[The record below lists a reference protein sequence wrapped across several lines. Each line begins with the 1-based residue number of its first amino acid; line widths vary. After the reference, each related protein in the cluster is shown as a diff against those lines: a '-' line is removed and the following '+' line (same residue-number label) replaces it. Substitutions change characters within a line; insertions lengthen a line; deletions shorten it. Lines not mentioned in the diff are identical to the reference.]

1 MKSNTFF
8 SFNRFYLL
16 LRNDILINYK
26 KYLFTVLG
34 AFIGGYLVLYL
45 QMPKFE
51 YEYPNFMANIYS
63 QVFYMGLLGLGA
75 VVGMAFPELENKIK
89 TSNYLMLPV
98 SAFERMTV
106 QFLIR
111 VIGAG
116 ILYLVVFWLD
126 AHLARFSALRIY
138 QSHFKVYR
146 IESFHFS
153 NLFLGTKDLLS
164 KLSLI
169 FAIFSI
175 GMYLFAI
182 RIFFKRFAL
191 VKTIIS
197 LVALSAIFW
206 CIMVVFSHLFYPEI
220 IGFTVYFNSY
230 YLTTDITNFLIW
242 ICSISFLSWLFF
254 LPLGYF
260 KLKEKQV

>member
-34 AFIGGYLVLYL
+34 AFIVGYLILFW
-45 QMPKFE
+45 QMPKVE
-51 YEYPNFMANIYS
+51 NVYPNFMADNYS

-75 VVGMAFPELENKIK
+75 FVGMAFPELENKIK
-89 TSNYLMLPV
+89 TSNYLMLPA

-126 AHLARFSALRIY
+126 AHLACFSALRIY
-138 QSHFKVYR
+138 QGHIDVHR

-153 NLFLGTKDLLS
+153 SLFIGTKDLLS
-164 KLSLI
+164 KLAII

-175 GMYLFAI
+175 GMYLFSI

-197 LVALSAIFW
+197 LVAIYALFA
-206 CIMVVFSHLFYPEI
+206 CVMVVFSHLFYPET
-220 IGFTVYFNSY
+220 IGFRVHIDNYN
-230 YLTTDITNFLIW
+230 LTPEITNSNIW
-242 ICSISFLSWLFF
+242 VYSISFVSWLFF

>member
-34 AFIGGYLVLYL
+34 AFIVGYLILFW
-45 QMPKFE
+45 QMPTVE
-51 YEYPNFMANIYS
+51 NIYAN
-63 QVFYMGLLGLGA
+63 FIANNYNTAFFTGLLGLGA

-89 TSNYLMLPV
+89 TSNYLMLPA

-126 AHLARFSALRIY
+126 AHLARFSALRIS
-138 QSHFKVYR
+138 QGHIDAHR

-153 NLFLGTKDLLS
+153 GLLIVKNDLLS
-164 KLSLI
+164 KLAFI
-169 FAIFSI
+169 FGIFSI
-175 GMYLFAI
+175 GMYLFSI

-197 LVALSAIFW
+197 LVALYALLM
-206 CIMVVFSHLFYPEI
+206 CVMVLFSHLFYPET
-220 IGFTVYFNSY
+220 IGFRVNVENYDLAPN
-230 YLTTDITNFLIW
+230 LTNNEIYGY
-242 ICSISFLSWLFF
+242 SISLLSWLFF

>member
-26 KYLFTVLG
+26 KYIFTVLG
-34 AFIGGYLVLYL
+34 AFIVGYIVLFM
-45 QMPKFE
+45 QMPKVANV
-51 YEYPNFMANIYS
+51 YPNFTADNYS
-63 QVFYMGLLGLGA
+63 LIFYMGLMGLGA
-75 VVGMAFPELENKIK
+75 AVGMAFPELENKIK
-89 TSNYLMLPV
+89 TSNYLMLPA
-98 SAFERMTV
+98 SAFERMSV

-116 ILYLVVFWLD
+116 ILYMVVFWLV
-126 AHLARFSALRIY
+126 AHLARFSALSVF
-138 QSHFKVYR
+138 QGHADAQT

-153 NLFLGTKDLLS
+153 SLLIGSKDLLS
-164 KLSLI
+164 KLGII

-175 GMYLFAI
+175 GMYLFSI

-197 LVALSAIFW
+197 LVAVYALFA
-206 CIMVVFSHLFYPEI
+206 CIMVLFSHIFYPET
-220 IGFTVYFNSY
+220 IGFRVHIETYDLAPDLTNSN
-230 YLTTDITNFLIW
+230 LWVN
-242 ICSISFLSWLFF
+242 SISFFSWMFF
-254 LPLGYF
+254 LTLGYF
-260 KLKEKQV
+260 KLKEKQI

>member
-8 SFNRFYLL
+8 SFSRFYLL

-26 KYLFTVLG
+26 KYLFMVLG
-34 AFIGGYLVLYL
+34 AFVVGYIVLYW
-45 QMPKFE
+45 QMPKVDSI
-51 YEYPNFMANIYS
+51 YPDFKAD
-63 QVFYMGLLGLGA
+63 
-75 VVGMAFPELENKIK
+75 
-89 TSNYLMLPV
+89 NYTP
-98 SAFERMTV
+98 
-106 QFLIR
+106 
-111 VIGAG
+111 
-116 ILYLVVFWLD
+116 
-126 AHLARFSALRIY
+126 
-138 QSHFKVYR
+138 
-146 IESFHFS
+146 
-153 NLFLGTKDLLS
+153 
-164 KLSLI
+164 
-169 FAIFSI
+169 
-175 GMYLFAI
+175 
-182 RIFFKRFAL
+182 IFFKRFAL

>member
-34 AFIGGYLVLYL
+34 AFIVGYLILL
-45 QMPKFE
+45 WQMPKVENVFAS
-51 YEYPNFMANIYS
+51 FTANNYS
-63 QVFYMGLLGLGA
+63 SAFYMGLLGLGA

-89 TSNYLMLPV
+89 TSNYLMLPA
-98 SAFERMTV
+98 STFERMTV

-116 ILYLVVFWLD
+116 ILYLGIFWLD
-126 AHLARFSALRIY
+126 AYLARFSALRI
-138 QSHFKVYR
+138 SHGHIDVHR

-153 NLFLGTKDLLS
+153 SLLIGTKDLLS
-164 KLSLI
+164 KLAII
-169 FAIFSI
+169 FSIFSI
-175 GMYLFAI
+175 GMYLFSI

-191 VKTIIS
+191 VKSIIS
-197 LVALSAIFW
+197 LVAVYALFA
-206 CIMVVFSHLFYPEI
+206 CVMVLLSHLFYPET
-220 IGFTVYFNSY
+220 IGFRVHVENYNLTPDNTNSNIWVY
-230 YLTTDITNFLIW
+230 
-242 ICSISFLSWLFF
+242 SISFISWLFF